1 MDDKRESRSDTTSN
15 RDLSLYVRWNNGGD
29 ALYDLF
35 KQYGEIRDFNLSR
48 VYQEVPEEEIF
59 NDPNLLGSTTII
71 VKKRKDEEGNYNS
84 NSDRRRNNKNYN
96 NPCSFNNNDNSS

>member
-1 MDDKRESRSDTTSN
+1 MDDRRESRNDTTSN

-35 KQYGEIRDFNLSR
+35 KQYGEIRNFNLVKKR
-48 VYQEVPEEEIF
+48 RYLRKKIF
-59 NDPNLLGSTTII
+59 NDPNLLGSTAIT

-84 NSDRRRNNKNYN
+84 NSDRHRNNKNYN